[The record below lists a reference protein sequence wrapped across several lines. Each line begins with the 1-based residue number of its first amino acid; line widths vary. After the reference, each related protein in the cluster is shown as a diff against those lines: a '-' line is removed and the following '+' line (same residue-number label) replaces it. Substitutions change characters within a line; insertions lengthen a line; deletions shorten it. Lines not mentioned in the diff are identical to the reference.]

1 MRTKLDLRVVQR
13 HRLLRI
19 RPPDRL
25 RLRHAPDRADPPKRK
40 QHEGEIEQPRLHGRA
55 RLVRRARAQRPA
67 SRHAPWRAARVA
79 HMVSGRGV
87 AYRRY
92 LWRHERADG
101 Y

>member
-19 RPPDRL
+19 RPPDRP

-79 HMVSGRGV
+79 HMVSGRGT
-87 AYRRY
+87 AY
-92 LWRHERADG
+92 
-101 Y
+101 